1 MTVKYV
7 RDSLISVGYEYL
19 DIFGEAGV
27 RATGESVEEVF
38 ENAALG
44 MYSMVT
50 DAESVREKKKI
61 TVEVKGESPEGLL
74 VGFLNELI
82 FHLDANGFV
91 GRRVKVLKLGGDSV
105 RAEVSGEE
113 FDLERHEPRLLLK
126 AATYHDLK
134 LENRGGKWTVEVIF
148 DI

>member
-1 MTVKYV
+1 MTVQYV
-7 RDSLISVGYEYL
+7 HDSLISVGYEYL
-19 DIFGEAGV
+19 DISGDAGV
-27 RATGESVEEVF
+27 RATGESIEEVF

-44 MYSMVT
+44 MYSLVT
-50 DAESVREKKKI
+50 DSETVREKGKI
-61 TVEVKGESPEGLL
+61 TVEVKSESPEGLL

-91 GRRVKVLKLGGDSV
+91 GRRVKVVEVGGDAV
-105 RAEVSGEE
+105 KAEIWGEE

-134 LENRGGKWTVEVIF
+134 LENRGGKWTAEVIF